1 MGKDR
6 AGEWIDSLAGNNK
19 DLEKRFGVDRISL
32 SRPGGP
38 NWEENTQHRLNYR
51 EKMIEGAR
59 NDYDLRRTLE
69 AAAMSGKKKANKIL
83 DKGFNSVGDLRN
95 AQNFSEKAA
104 RRHGQG
110 GAFDSASDYM
120 GLTQSMVERDRHKFE
135 NSMLSKMEEMQEGL
149 GEVEEEI
156 DNPINGPI
164 GTRGGR
170 ENNIGADVMD
180 DYDDAYKLAGIG
192 NGYYSTGG
200 EGQASTEASTG
211 DFSTAP
217 KGASEQL
224 ADFQAKVRTGMA
236 LAGVKTRGP
245 ESGIVPGDGF

>member
-38 NWEENTQHRLNYR
+38 NWEKNTQHRENYR

-69 AAAMSGKKKANKIL
+69 AASLSGKKKATKIL
-83 DKGFNSVGDLRN
+83 DKGFNSIGDLRN

-104 RRHGQG
+104 VRHGQG

-120 GLTQSMVERDRHKFE
+120 GLTRSMVERDREK
-135 NSMLSKMEEMQEGL
+135 Q
-149 GEVEEEI
+149 
-156 DNPINGPI
+156 
-164 GTRGGR
+164 TQ
-170 ENNIGADVMD
+170 
-180 DYDDAYKLAGIG
+180 AYEK
-192 NGYYSTGG
+192 
-200 EGQASTEASTG
+200 QFASTDDLNALKKKMMNAAAGKKDDSSPETPSDRLSQVQDRMSAAANDPASLYSNNNA
-211 DFSTAP
+211 DAP
-217 KGASEQL
+217 RADDQADAARNFLAEYKSDVVEGAGLQQDLEGNLSR
-224 ADFQAKVRTGMA
+224 ASKAVTDIYGR
-236 LAGVKTRGP
+236 
-245 ESGIVPGDGF
+245 